1 VIDFYEIKIH
11 TETRPGLIG
20 ELLAYEASN
29 GSVWFSI
36 YLFKRED
43 GKREDSKWLD
53 FIELYKLPD
62 AVAAL
67 SAGMKGGNFDRYR
80 AEERHRFAVENDAL
94 DQY

>member
-1 VIDFYEIKIH
+1 MIDFHEIKIH

-36 YLFKRED
+36 YLF
-43 GKREDSKWLD
+43 KREDSKWLD

-80 AEERHRFAVENDAL
+80 AEERHRFAVESDTL